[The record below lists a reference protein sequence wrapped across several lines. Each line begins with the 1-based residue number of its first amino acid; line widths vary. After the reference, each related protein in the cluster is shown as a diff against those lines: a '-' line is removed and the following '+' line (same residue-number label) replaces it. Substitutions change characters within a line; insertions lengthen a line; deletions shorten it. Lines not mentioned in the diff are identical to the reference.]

1 MFRAGERCRS
11 ARAGLGYGSSTVA
24 MRFGVIADAIAA
36 GFAGLYRVMPLLGG
50 DLKAIEAGFVHKS
63 LD

>member
-1 MFRAGERCRS
+1 
-11 ARAGLGYGSSTVA
+11 